1 VISPRCVASVYEKN
15 KQRGVLWGGM
25 DYHSALL
32 NENYLR
38 FVLNEIVWT
47 AGIDVP
53 KEGVKTNAKQLQ
65 LSAQRT
71 DSFDKFKK
79 PE

>member
-1 VISPRCVASVYEKN
+1 
-15 KQRGVLWGGM
+15 
-25 DYHSALL
+25 L

-65 LSAQRT
+65 LSAARN
-71 DSFDKFKK
+71 DNFDRFKK